1 MALAD
6 ALDTSAANGFIV
18 TIDGIQ
24 IPKVNEVSGLKS
36 EVDKIELKQQTSDGK
51 YVVRQLI
58 GRAKAGEFTVT
69 RGLTDSKTITDWLKT
84 VTQGDVAGARKTALG
99 RSCSTSRAP
108 RSRPTTSSTAGCAA
122 VEVNAL
128 KAGAAEQATEKF
140 TICYDEVTVS

>member
-6 ALDTSAANGFIV
+6 PLDSSAANGFTV

-24 IPKVNEVSGLKS
+24 VPKVTEVSGLKA

-58 GRAKAGEFTVT
+58 GRPKAGEFTIT

-84 VTQGDVAGARKTALG
+84 VAQGDEAGSPIKTYSFTNCWV
-99 RSCSTSRAP
+99 RS
-108 RSRPTTSSTAGCAA
+108 
-122 VEVNAL
+122 VEVNSL

-140 TICYDEVTVS
+140 VVCFDEVSVS